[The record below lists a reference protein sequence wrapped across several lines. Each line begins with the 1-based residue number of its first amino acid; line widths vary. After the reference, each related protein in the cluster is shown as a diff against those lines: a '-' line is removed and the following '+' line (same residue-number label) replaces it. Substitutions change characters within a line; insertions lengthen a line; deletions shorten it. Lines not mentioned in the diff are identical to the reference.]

1 MRRVELRTVSDKIR
15 DMFIDACENLPE
27 NVLDALTLAN
37 ESEESPIG
45 KEVFDRIIE
54 NALLAKEKNLP
65 ICQDTGIAVVYLT
78 IGSEVYFEGDIYE
91 AVNDGVRRAYTE
103 GYLRKSVVRHPLD
116 RINTKDNTPAI
127 VHIKMVPGDVF
138 KIEVAPKGGGSE
150 NMSAIKMMIP
160 ADGVEGVKKFVV
172 DTVFSAGGKPCPPLV
187 VGVGIGG
194 NFEKCALMAKEALLV
209 KNAQWANFEGRIKSI
224 KSEGN
229 RKKTEKLISILD
241 KLLTKDN
248 SDCKRSS
255 PNSEKSEFTDCDR
268 LKAFIYYMNIIKYLN
283 RLEKDAKPQDGG
295 AK

>member
-27 NVLDALTLAN
+27 NVLDALTLAK
-37 ESEESPIG
+37 EGEESPLG

-116 RINTKDNTPAI
+116 RINTQDNTPAI

-194 NFEKCALMAKEALLV
+194 NFEKCALMAKEALLREIDDESSDPIARELERELLELINNTGVGPMGFGGTKTCLAV
-209 KNAQWANFEGRIKSI
+209 KVNVHPCHIASLPVAINLQCHAARHKS
-224 KSEGN
+224 
-229 RKKTEKLISILD
+229 
-241 KLLTKDN
+241 
-248 SDCKRSS
+248 C
-255 PNSEKSEFTDCDR
+255 
-268 LKAFIYYMNIIKYLN
+268 NI
-283 RLEKDAKPQDGG
+283 
-295 AK
+295 